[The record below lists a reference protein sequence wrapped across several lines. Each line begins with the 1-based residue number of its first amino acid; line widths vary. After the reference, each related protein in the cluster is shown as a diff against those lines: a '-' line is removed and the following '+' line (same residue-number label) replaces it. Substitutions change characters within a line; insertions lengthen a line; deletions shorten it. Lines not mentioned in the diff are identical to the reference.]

1 MSCNC
6 NKEEGCNSGNSR
18 REFLLTG
25 LLATMAAVGCSDKK
39 TPFTPEG
46 DVTLSGEKVKL
57 LSVNGEIIEVDR
69 AFLKPVP
76 AMPVLTK
83 SEERKGIAGKKFV
96 MVIDLSRCKNVKAC
110 QASCN
115 HAHHIQDAQNWIKVY
130 PMQDAEKTAPY
141 WQPTTCMH
149 CDEPP
154 CVKVC
159 PVDAT
164 FKRQDGIVLIDSNRC
179 IGCRFCMAACPYST
193 RVFNWGEPD
202 LSDEIAHKDYS
213 AETSIP
219 QKKGTVGKCDFCA
232 DMTRMGMLPHCVS
245 ACPNGV
251 FMFGDM
257 VEDSVTNGTESYRF
271 SDLIKD
277 KAGYR
282 LMEDLGTKPSVYYL
296 PPVNR
301 DFKFEDGLNKE
312 EPAEKKS

>member
-1 MSCNC
+1 MDQ
-6 NKEEGCNSGNSR
+6 NKSR
-18 REFLLTG
+18 REFLAAGILT
-25 LLATMAAVGCSDKK
+25 TMAVACNSNHS
-39 TPFTPEG
+39 PFPADDIEA
-46 DVTLSGEKVKL
+46 SGEKVKL
-57 LSVNGEIIEVDR
+57 LSVDGNIIEVDK
-69 AFLKPVP
+69 AFLKPLP
-76 AMPVLTK
+76 HMPSV
-83 SEERKGIAGKKFV
+83 SNAEARKGIPGKKFV

-115 HAHHIQDAQNWIKVY
+115 HAHHVQDAQNWIKVY
-130 PMQDAEKTAPY
+130 PMQDAQHTAPF
-141 WQPTTCMH
+141 WQPTICMH

-164 FKRQDGIVLIDSNRC
+164 FKREDGIVLIDSDRC

-202 LSDEIAHKDYS
+202 QPADVADKLYNP
-213 AETSIP
+213 ETSLP
-219 QKKGTVGKCDFCA
+219 QKKGTVNKCDFCP

-251 FMFGDM
+251 YFFGDM
-257 VEDSVTNGTESYRF
+257 NEDSVTNGAETFRF
-271 SDLIKD
+271 SDLVRD

-296 PPVNR
+296 PAVNR
-301 DFKFEDGLNKE
+301 NFKFEEGLDS
-312 EPAEKKS
+312 ADSTQKKS